1 MHKIILNG
9 IMALNTAKF
18 MNENFL
24 ANNIENNNN
33 INKQESDYKNLI
45 TRLKEIKTII
55 TLLENITSK

>member
-1 MHKIILNG
+1 
-9 IMALNTAKF
+9 MALNTAKF
-18 MNENFL
+18 MNENFF

-55 TLLENITSK
+55 TLLEKITSK